1 MRRPRGQAGFTMVEL
16 LVTLAV
22 SAIGI
27 AGLLALQITTVR
39 TNATSSQAAEAVTV
53 AERTIE
59 EARGFSVDE
68 MLVEY
73 EAGALPIDY
82 DFDQLTVAGR
92 TTTYLRRILVEEN
105 PDSTDLLRIR
115 VEVYWAEEGRD
126 VNDLANRHTVA
137 LEILRTRQETL

>member
-1 MRRPRGQAGFTMVEL
+1 MRSERGFTMVEL

-27 AGLLALQITTVR
+27 AGMLALQVTSVR
-39 TNATSSQAAEAVTV
+39 TNATSAQAAEAVTV

-59 EARGFSVDE
+59 EARSLSVDE

-73 EAGALPIDY
+73 EAAALPIDH
-82 DFDQLTVAGR
+82 DFGSQTVAGR
-92 TTTYLRRILVEEN
+92 TTTYLRRIQVEEN
-105 PDSTDLLRIR
+105 PDSADLLRIR
-115 VEVYWAEEGRD
+115 VEVMWAEDGGD
-126 VNDLANRHTVA
+126 VNNEDTRHTLS

>member
-1 MRRPRGQAGFTMVEL
+1 MVEL

-27 AGLLALQITTVR
+27 AGMLALQTSTVR
-39 TNATSSQAAEAVTV
+39 SNATSAQAAEAVTV

-59 EARGFSVDE
+59 EARSLTIDE
-68 MLVEY
+68 MLIEY
-73 EAGALPIDY
+73 EATSLPIDH
-82 DFDQLTVAGR
+82 DFGLQTVAGR
-92 TTTYLRRILVEEN
+92 TTTYLRRIQVEEN

-115 VEVYWAEEGRD
+115 VEVMWAEDGRD
-126 VNDLANRHTVA
+126 VNDPDARHTLS